1 MAIRGIRMKLQL
13 NLDTDNKADVQR
25 ALRLMVTA
33 CNFDKKAKPSDDAAM
48 ANKII
53 DIMEGK

>member
-1 MAIRGIRMKLQL
+1 MKLQL

-25 ALRLMVTA
+25 ALKLMLTA
-33 CNFDKKAKPSDDAAM
+33 YTFDKKTKPSEDAAM

-53 DIMEGK
+53 DILEGK